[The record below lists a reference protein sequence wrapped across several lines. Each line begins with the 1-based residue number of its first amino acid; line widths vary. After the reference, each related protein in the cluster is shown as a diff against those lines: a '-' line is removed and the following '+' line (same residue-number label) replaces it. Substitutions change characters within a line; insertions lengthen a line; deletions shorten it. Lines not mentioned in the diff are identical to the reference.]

1 MAIQRINLPDGTT
14 VRPDD
19 WVTTEPLYSTVE
31 INQGPISTLNAFSY
45 GVGGEVP
52 GSPGPRAASWA
63 DTNLQGTGGKLPEN
77 EDLRIFSIQIQ
88 PWFAGDG
95 GVLPTNERLAV
106 GLNDGG
112 LLDAPTV
119 ARLQRD
125 LLIALPIAGL
135 KNYIRQPLGFFPE
148 SGGTLHPPFLNPAL
162 YDGQSPNPGQILVG
176 YNGKPTTTN
185 KRVLAS
191 PITIAAG
198 EAFSVDVECPTGQ
211 VRGLR
216 FNNPNDR
223 IRLRISLDS
232 QRRRPVA

>member
-1 MAIQRINLPDGTT
+1 MAIQRINLPDGTA

-19 WVTTEPLYSTVE
+19 WVTSEPLYSTVE

-88 PWFAGDG
+88 PWFAGEG
-95 GVLPTNERLAV
+95 GVVPANERLAPV
-106 GLNDGG
+106 VEGAG
-112 LLDAPTV
+112 LLDAPTI

-148 SGGTLHPPFLNPAL
+148 SGGTLHPPFLDPDL
-162 YDGQSPNPGQILVG
+162 YFGNEANPGQILFG

-185 KRVLAS
+185 KRILAS

-198 EAFSVDVECPTGQ
+198 EAFSVDVECPTGE

-216 FNNPNDR
+216 FAEENDR